1 MSFARPDLLPF
12 VVLVPLL
19 LAGAVWMYAR
29 RRRRIAQAFSDAH
42 LLERLGGASLLR
54 FPRAR
59 LLLVTAAGAALAFAA
74 AGPRWGL
81 TEAEG
86 RALSLN
92 IVLAVDI
99 SRSMLAEDVEPNRL
113 ERARLFG
120 RRLLRELPGDRFGLV
135 VFAGRAY
142 VLAPLTT
149 DHSAIELY
157 LDALDPNMVSQGGSA
172 LSAAITQATDL
183 VRSTQASGDRV
194 VVLLSD
200 GEALEE
206 PDAVRAAVER
216 AARAGVRVVTVG
228 IGTPQ
233 GANIPLRDDV
243 TGVVT
248 GLRRDEYGA
257 VVVTRLDEE
266 AMRTMA
272 SRTGGSYVRLGD
284 AAALSRVVSELRG
297 MQRAEGA
304 AARRVEPRERF
315 ALFAGLGVLLLAL
328 DAVLAAAGAARASGQ
343 AHGAQ
348 AFPVGG
354 AAASLPSG
362 GAAAGPAPGGASA
375 ARPPGGPAA
384 RRRMRT
390 AVLLLVVLA
399 ATGFGIG
406 DLERGNRLYRAG
418 RYEEAAAVYER
429 IVADGTAAPQVHYNL
444 GTALLALGRF
454 DDAQR
459 HFESALQGVEPELRQ
474 RTFYNLGNRFLEE
487 GRAEGDVQR
496 EGALLDAAIEAY
508 RSALRMAP
516 HDVEAK
522 WNLELALRERE
533 ENEQRQQSM
542 PQQPDPQSGED
553 DDEEQQQQAE
563 GAGGAAGP
571 SQAPAGEGGDAGTT
585 MDQQP
590 MSQEQADRIL
600 SAIEQDERDLTREKL
615 RRGQRETPVLR
626 DW

>member
-12 VVLVPLL
+12 VMLVPLL
-19 LAGAVWMYAR
+19 LAGAVWMYGR

-74 AGPRWGL
+74 VGPRWGV

-86 RALSLN
+86 RALSLDV
-92 IVLAVDI
+92 VLAVDI
-99 SRSMLAEDVEPNRL
+99 SRSMLAEDIEPNRL

-206 PDAVRAAVER
+206 AEAVRAAVER

-257 VVVTRLDEE
+257 LVVTRLDEE
-266 AMRTMA
+266 AMRMIA
-272 SRTGGSYVRLGD
+272 SRTAGSYVRLGD
-284 AAALSRVVSELRG
+284 AAALSRVVSDLRG

-328 DAVLAAAGAARASGQ
+328 DALLAAAGAARASGQ

-354 AAASLPSG
+354 AASRPQG
-362 GAAAGPAPGGASA
+362 GAASPAPGGASA
-375 ARPPGGPAA
+375 PGTPGGAA
-384 RRRMRT
+384 AGRRRVRT

-399 ATGFGIG
+399 VTGFGIG
-406 DLERGNRLYRAG
+406 DLERGNRLYREG
-418 RYEEAAAVYER
+418 RYDEAAAVYER

-542 PQQPDPQSGED
+542 PQQPDPQSGQD

-600 SAIEQDERDLTREKL
+600 NAIEQDERDLTREKL